1 MRLNQWQRDPIR
13 VQKTQELIHSEFF
26 KDLMQMVKDESP
38 WNTEHPPDGSTD
50 LDLAR
55 LWERG
60 FGVNLALRQFELAA
74 IGVKEPK
81 QIPQNYTQN
90 PKEEEHE

>member
-38 WNTEHPPDGSTD
+38 WSTEHPGPGSTE
-50 LDLAR
+50 LDMAR

-60 FGVNLALRQFELAA
+60 FGVNFTLNLFELAA
-74 IGVKEPK
+74 VSAKEPK
-81 QIPQNYTQN
+81 VIPQNYTQN